1 MKLSGRGKYKM
12 KRLLLPLLALAFAT
26 PVYAFGR
33 KYKDQYEAKLACDKW
48 AAKGLIFTFEDS
60 ERVWRDPE
68 FAYKGYK
75 YKVFTNEGITRF
87 CDFKKENNQY
97 IGYEA
102 TKIKEGHYKEY
113 VFENMDKGWRKKKS
127 FKF

>member
-1 MKLSGRGKYKM
+1 M
-12 KRLLLPLLALAFAT
+12 KRFLIPLLALGLAI
-26 PVYAFGR
+26 PVHAFG

-60 ERVWRDPE
+60 ERVWRDPK

-75 YKVFTNEGITRF
+75 YKVFTNEGITRV
-87 CDFKKENNQY
+87 CDFKKETNQY

-113 VFENMDKGWRKKKS
+113 VFENMDKGWKKKKN

>member
-1 MKLSGRGKYKM
+1 M
-12 KRLLLPLLALAFAT
+12 KRLLLPLLAIELAT
-26 PVYAFGR
+26 PVHTFI

-75 YKVFTNEGITRF
+75 YKVFTNEGITRV
-87 CDFKKENNQY
+87 CDFKFVRVKEQFGSVVGTYKYSVNN
-97 IGYEA
+97 
-102 TKIKEGHYKEY
+102 
-113 VFENMDKGWRKKKS
+113 
-127 FKF
+127 